1 MLRRMVDQNNMQL
14 AAKKEDPQ
22 NNSRRGFLA
31 GIAAVIGM
39 ATGGFQPAY
48 ADNGKF
54 PIVGS
59 ENIMA

>member
-14 AAKKEDPQ
+14 AARKEEPK

-31 GIAAVIGM
+31 GIATVIGM

-48 ADNGKF
+48 ADGKY